1 MKYHIELRVTKH
13 TTKEAAGKCPEY
25 IVVLSDPILKKG
37 KLEIRSANSNI
48 FSQLPLD
55 EDFSVSLDSPQ
66 QTLDS
71 DLGSDEEESE

>member
-1 MKYHIELRVTKH
+1 MKFHIELRVTKH

-66 QTLDS
+66 QTLDVEEDS
-71 DLGSDEEESE
+71 D

>member
-1 MKYHIELRVTKH
+1 MKFNIELRVTKH
-13 TTKEAAGKCPEY
+13 ITKEAAGKCPEY
-25 IVVLSDPILKKG
+25 VVVLSDHILKKG

-66 QTLDS
+66 QTLDVEE
-71 DLGSDEEESE
+71 DEN